1 MSRVPVRV
9 AIGLLLVA
17 LLGATGCRDKALVED
32 TRIIGRMFLAGKVR
46 PGESPAEFK
55 HTPTRAYL
63 TAHGPGGDL
72 RFQGNARMGPVWAV
86 VHVVA
91 RPVAPM
97 SDGEAIFSLGPTRV
111 AMRATDGGFV
121 LKSRN
126 MRKPEGAVL
135 LNGRAP
141 MTGVIPKPH
150 ISEEDLLALDSPL
163 LVRRAIEIRHF
174 PVGDGRDGDSEFLFS
189 LDAHRNLRPVF
200 VEVTIG
206 QGPIPREME
215 EFIRNANGSW
225 FVRYRKEAGFI
236 AGMLLCGAFVL
247 WWMRRTH

>member
-1 MSRVPVRV
+1 MSGAPVRV
-9 AIGLLLVA
+9 TAGLVLVA

-32 TRIIGRMFLAGKVR
+32 TRIIGKMFFAGKVR

-63 TAHGPGGDL
+63 AAHGPGSDL
-72 RFQGNARMGPVWAV
+72 RFQGSARMGPIWAV

-91 RPVAPM
+91 RPEAPT
-97 SDGEAIFSLGPTRV
+97 SDGEAIFTLGPTQV
-111 AMRATDGGFV
+111 AMRPTDGGFV

-126 MRKPEGAVL
+126 MRKPDGPL
-135 LNGRAP
+135 LVNGRAP
-141 MTGVIPKPH
+141 MTGVNPKAH
-150 ISEEDLLALDSPL
+150 ISGEDLLALDSPL

-174 PVGDGRDGDSEFLFS
+174 PVGDGRDGDSQFLLS
-189 LDAHRNLRPVF
+189 LESHRNLRPVF

-206 QGPIPREME
+206 QGPLPRELE
-215 EFIRNANGSW
+215 AYIRDVNGSW

-236 AGMLLCGAFVL
+236 AGILLCGAFAL
-247 WWMRRTH
+247 WWMRRAR